1 MELNFIKCDF
11 LELQEF
17 INTYSSLLS
26 SPIDSFL
33 EEQIMSSQHFCIKKN
48 NEKIGYFSIQNKE
61 LLTQFY
67 IDEKYRY
74 LGQEVFF
81 KIKRMQYLQLAFVP
95 TCDEFFLSHALDNY
109 KSIKNQAYFFKDSRR
124 LIDKDLKDNQIEM
137 RLAEKNDIED
147 IIKNSGKFFD
157 KLDEKILREE
167 IYIAEKNGIPV
178 GYGILEKGIIMKGY
192 VSIGMFTIEKFRQQ
206 GIGRNI
212 LLKLKDTVYDKN
224 MIPIAGCWYYN
235 HNSKKTLESAGMY
248 SNTRLLKINY

>member
-1 MELNFIKCDF
+1 MKLNFIKCDF
-11 LELQEF
+11 LELEELVD
-17 INTYSSLLS
+17 TYSSLLI

-33 EEQIMSSQHFCIKKN
+33 EEQIMSSQHFCIISG
-48 NEKIGYFSIQNKE
+48 NEKIGYFSIKKKE

-67 IDEKYRY
+67 MDEKFRY
-74 LGQEVFF
+74 LGQEMFF
-81 KIKRMQYLQLAFVP
+81 KIKRMQYLQSAFVS

-109 KSIKNQAYFFKDSRR
+109 KSIEKQAYFFKDSRK
-124 LIDKDLKDNQIEM
+124 LIDKNLIDNQLDM
-137 RLAEKNDIED
+137 KLAKKNDIED

-157 KLDEKILREE
+157 ELEERIIREE
-167 IYIAEKNGIPV
+167 IYIASKNSIPV

-212 LLKLKDTVYDKN
+212 LLKLKDAVYDKN
-224 MIPIAGCWYYN
+224 LIPIAGCWYYN